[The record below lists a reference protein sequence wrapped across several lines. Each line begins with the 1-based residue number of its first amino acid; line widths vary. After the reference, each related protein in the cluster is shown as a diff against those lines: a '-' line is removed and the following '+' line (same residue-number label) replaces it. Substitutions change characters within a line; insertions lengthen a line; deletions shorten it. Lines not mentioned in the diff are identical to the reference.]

1 MNHFKKFAFILL
13 FVSSSYLYAQE
24 KKSAGAYS
32 LKDAQEYALKN
43 SYAVKNAQ
51 ADVKIAEKKIF
62 ETTTIGLPQVKGEI
76 NFQNFID
83 IPTQVLPAN
92 AFNPMADPKEL
103 VPLRFGT
110 DYNTNAGLTASQLIF
125 DGSYIVAL
133 QASRS
138 YAMVSKL
145 SLSKTENDVKEAVA
159 QAYYTVIVAEENKKV
174 LQQSLDNMNKILK
187 ETEAIYKS
195 GFAEEQDVDQMKV
208 SVATLTNSLNRL
220 NKQTELAYKLLKFQ
234 MGLDVDAEITLT
246 DNMRSLISDNTAE
259 TLATTEFKYS
269 DNLDYKL
276 LQTQAHLAKLSLRR
290 ERYGYLPSVGAF
302 FSHTQNALR
311 NDFDIFDKDKKWFPT
326 TLWGLKIS
334 IPIFDSGMKGAKI
347 SQAKQ
352 EYAKILNTQKQI
364 EQSLK
369 IQSESAKADFTTAME
384 RYMIEKENLN
394 LTEKIYNKTL
404 IKYKEGL
411 ASSLEL
417 AQAQGQFLSTQ
428 GNYVNAML
436 DLLNSKARLEKIMN
450 NK

>member
-1 MNHFKKFAFILL
+1 MNRINKLTLSFFLL
-13 FVSSSYLYAQE
+13 ASVQLSAQE
-24 KKSAGAYS
+24 KKTPGAYS
-32 LKDAQEYALKN
+32 LKEAQEYALKN

-62 ETTTIGLPQVKGEI
+62 ETTTLGLPQVNGEV

-92 AFNPMADPKEL
+92 AFNPMGNPNDLIA
-103 VPLRFGT
+103 LRFGT
-110 DYNTNAGLTASQLIF
+110 SYNTNAGFTASQLIF

-145 SLSKTENDVKEAVA
+145 SLNKTENEVKETVA

-187 ETEAIYKS
+187 ETEAVYKS

-208 SVATLTNSLNRL
+208 SVATLNNSLNRL
-220 NKQTELAYKLLKFQ
+220 NKQTELAYKLLKLQ
-234 MGLDVDAEITLT
+234 MGIDIEAEISLT
-246 DNMRSLISDNTAE
+246 DNLNSLVMENTGE
-259 TLATTEFKYS
+259 TLLAAEFKYS

-290 ERYGYLPSVGAF
+290 ERYGYLPSLGAF
-302 FSHTQNALR
+302 FTHQQNALR
-311 NDFDIFDKDKKWFPT
+311 NNFDVFENKPWYPT
-326 TLWGLKIS
+326 TIWGLKLTV
-334 IPIFDSGMKGAKI
+334 PIFDSGTKSAKI
-347 SQAKQ
+347 GQAKQ
-352 EYAKILNTQKQI
+352 EYAKLLNTQKQI

-369 IQSESAKADFTTAME
+369 IQSESAKVDFSSAME
-384 RYMIEKENLN
+384 RYITEKENLL
-394 LTEKIYNKTL
+394 LTEKIYNKTV

-417 AQAQGQFLSTQ
+417 AQAQSQFLTTQ
-428 GNYVNAML
+428 GSYVNAML
-436 DLLNSKARLEKIMN
+436 DLLNSKAKLEKIVN

>member
-1 MNHFKKFAFILL
+1 MNLYKKVTISIFLVYTSNL
-13 FVSSSYLYAQE
+13 FAQE
-24 KKSAGAYS
+24 TQTKTTFS
-32 LKDAQEYALKN
+32 LKEAQE
-43 SYAVKNAQ
+43 YAVKNAYAIKNAR
-51 ADVKIAEKKIF
+51 ADVKIAEKKVF
-62 ETTTIGLPQVKGEI
+62 ETTTIGLPQIKGEV
-76 NFQNFID
+76 NFQNYID

-92 AFNPMADPKEL
+92 AFNPMANPKDL
-103 VPLRFGT
+103 VPIRFGT
-110 DYNTNAGLTASQLIF
+110 DYNANAGISASQLIF
-125 DGSYIVAL
+125 DASYIVGL

-138 YAMVSKL
+138 YALVSKL
-145 SLSKTENDVKEAVA
+145 ALSKTENDVKEAVA

-174 LQQSLDNMNKILK
+174 LQQTLENMNKILK

-195 GFAEEQDVDQMKV
+195 GFAEEQDVDQLKV

-220 NKQTELAYKLLKFQ
+220 NKQIDLAYKLLKLQ
-234 MGLDVDAEITLT
+234 MGIDIDTPITLS
-246 DNMRSLISDNTAE
+246 DNLSSLIVDNTAE
-259 TLATTEFKYS
+259 TLANAEFKYN

-276 LQTQAHLAKLSLRR
+276 LETQAHLLKLNLRR

-302 FSHTQNALR
+302 FSHSQNALR
-311 NDFDIFDKDKKWFPT
+311 NDFDFLDKNKDWFPT
-326 TLWGLKIS
+326 TIWGVKITV
-334 IPIFDSGMKGAKI
+334 PIFDSGMKGAKI
-347 SQAKQ
+347 GQAKQ
-352 EYAKILNTQKQI
+352 EYQKALTTQKQV

-369 IQSESAKADFTTAME
+369 IQSESAKADFISALE
-384 RYMIEKENLN
+384 RYNVEKENLT

-428 GNYVNAML
+428 ANYVNAML

>member
-1 MNHFKKFAFILL
+1 MKHIEKLLFFILFFAHFWL
-13 FVSSSYLYAQE
+13 NGQE
-24 KKSAGAYS
+24 VKMPSAFS
-32 LKDAQEYALKN
+32 LKEAQEYALKN
-43 SYAVKNAQ
+43 AYSIKNAKS
-51 ADVKIAEKKIF
+51 DVKIAESKIF
-62 ETTTIGLPQVKGEI
+62 ETTTLGLPQVKGEI
-76 NFQNFID
+76 NFQNYID

-110 DYNTNAGLTASQLIF
+110 DYNTNAGLTATQLIF

-138 YAMVSKL
+138 YALLSKL
-145 SLSKTENDVKEAVA
+145 TLSKTENDVKEAVA
-159 QAYYTVIVAEENKKV
+159 QAYYTVIVAEENKKI
-174 LQQSLDNMNKILK
+174 LQQSLENMNKLLK

-195 GFAEEQDVDQMKV
+195 GFVEEQDVDQLKV
-208 SVATLTNSLNRL
+208 SVTTLNNSLNRL
-220 NKQTELAYKLLKFQ
+220 NKQIEIAYKLLKLQ
-234 MGLDVDAEITLT
+234 MGIDIDAQITLT
-246 DNMRSLISDNTAE
+246 DNLSSLIVNNTAE
-259 TLATTEFKYS
+259 ALVSSDFKYS
-269 DNLDYKL
+269 ENLDYKL
-276 LQTQAHLAKLSLRR
+276 LQTQAHLAKLGLRR
-290 ERYGYLPSVGAF
+290 ERYGYLPSLGAF
-302 FSHTQNALR
+302 FTHQQNALR
-311 NDFDIFDKDKKWFPT
+311 NEFDIFDNDKKWFPT
-326 TLWGLKIS
+326 TLWGVKMS

-352 EYAKILNTQKQI
+352 EYNKILNTQKQI

-369 IQSESAKADFTTAME
+369 IQAENAKADFTSALE
-384 RYMIEKENLN
+384 RYMNEKENLN

-411 ASSLEL
+411 ATSLEL
-417 AQAQGQFLSTQ
+417 AQAQSQFLSTQ

>member
-1 MNHFKKFAFILL
+1 MDYHNKFLPLIIVLL
-13 FVSSSYLYAQE
+13 GIKLYAQE
-24 KKSAGAYS
+24 KKSLMAFS
-32 LKDAQEYALKN
+32 LKEAQEFAIKN
-43 SYAVKNAQ
+43 SYSVKNAK

-62 ETTTIGLPQVKGEI
+62 ETTTLGLPQIKGEV
-76 NFQNFID
+76 NFQNFLD

-110 DYNTNAGLTASQLIF
+110 DYNTAAGITASQLIF

-138 YAMVSKL
+138 YALVSKL
-145 SLSKTENDVKEAVA
+145 TLSKTENEVKEAVA
-159 QAYYTVIVAEENKKV
+159 QAYYTVIVAEENKNI
-174 LQQSLDNMNKILK
+174 LEQSLENMKKILN

-195 GFAEEQDVDQMKV
+195 GFVEEQDVDQLKV
-208 SVATLTNSLNRL
+208 SVATLKNSLSRL
-220 NKQTELAYKLLKFQ
+220 NKQVDIAYKLLKLQ
-234 MGLDVDAEITLT
+234 MGLDIDAEITLT
-246 DNMRSLISDNTAE
+246 DNLTSLISDNTAE
-259 TLATTEFKYS
+259 ILAASEFKYS

-276 LQTQAHLAKLSLRR
+276 LQTQTHLAKLSLRR
-290 ERYGYLPSVGAF
+290 ERYGYLPSIGAF
-302 FSHTQNALR
+302 YSHSQNALR
-311 NDFDIFDKDKKWFPT
+311 NEFDIFETNKDWFPT
-326 TLWGLKIS
+326 TLWGLKITV
-334 IPIFDSGMKGAKI
+334 PIFDSGMKGAKI

-352 EYAKILNTQKQI
+352 EYQKLLNTQKQI

-369 IQSESAKADFTTAME
+369 IQAESVKADFSLAME
-384 RYMIEKENLN
+384 RYMVEKENLN

-404 IKYKEGL
+404 VKYKEGL

-417 AQAQGQFLSTQ
+417 AQAQAQFLSTQ
-428 GNYVNAML
+428 ANYVTAML

>member
-1 MNHFKKFAFILL
+1 MNKINKLTLCFFLL
-13 FVSSSYLYAQE
+13 ASVQLLAQNT
-24 KKSAGAYS
+24 KISGAYS
-32 LKDAQEYALKN
+32 LKEAQEYAVKN

-62 ETTTIGLPQVKGEI
+62 ETTTLGLPQINGEA

-92 AFNPMADPKEL
+92 AFNPMGNAKDL
-103 VPLRFGT
+103 IALRFGT
-110 DYNTNAGLTASQLIF
+110 SYNTNAGFTASQLIF

-138 YAMVSKL
+138 FAMVSKL
-145 SLSKTENDVKEAVA
+145 SLHKTENEVKETVA

-174 LQQSLDNMNKILK
+174 LQQSLDNMSKILK
-187 ETEAIYKS
+187 ETEAVYKS

-208 SVATLTNSLNRL
+208 SVATLNNSLNRL
-220 NKQTELAYKLLKFQ
+220 NKQTELAYKLLKLQ
-234 MGLDVDAEITLT
+234 MGIDIDAEISLT
-246 DNMRSLISDNTAE
+246 DNINSLVMDNTGE
-259 TLATTEFKYS
+259 TLLAAEFKYS

-290 ERYGYLPSVGAF
+290 ERYGYLPSLGAF
-302 FSHTQNALR
+302 FTHQQNALR
-311 NDFDIFDKDKKWFPT
+311 NDFDVFENKPWYPT
-326 TLWGLKIS
+326 TIWGVKLTV
-334 IPIFDSGMKGAKI
+334 PIFDSGTKGAKI
-347 SQAKQ
+347 GQAKQ
-352 EYAKILNTQKQI
+352 EYAKLLNTQKQI

-369 IQSESAKADFTTAME
+369 IQSEGAKADFTSAME
-384 RYMIEKENLN
+384 RYVTEKENLI

-417 AQAQGQFLSTQ
+417 AQAQNQFLTTQ
-428 GNYVNAML
+428 GSYVNAML
-436 DLLNSKARLEKIMN
+436 DLLNSKAQLEKIVN

>member
-1 MNHFKKFAFILL
+1 MNRINKLTLSFFLL
-13 FVSSSYLYAQE
+13 ASVQLSAQE
-24 KKSAGAYS
+24 KKTPGAYS
-32 LKDAQEYALKN
+32 LKEAQEYALKN

-62 ETTTIGLPQVKGEI
+62 ETTTLGLPQVNGEV

-92 AFNPMADPKEL
+92 AFNPMGNPNDLIA
-103 VPLRFGT
+103 LRFGT
-110 DYNTNAGLTASQLIF
+110 SYNTNAGFTASQLIF

-145 SLSKTENDVKEAVA
+145 SLNKTENEVKETVA

-187 ETEAIYKS
+187 ETEAVYKS

-208 SVATLTNSLNRL
+208 SVATLNNSLNRL
-220 NKQTELAYKLLKFQ
+220 NKQTELAYKLLKLQ
-234 MGLDVDAEITLT
+234 MGIDIEAEISLT
-246 DNMRSLISDNTAE
+246 DNLNSLVMENTGE
-259 TLATTEFKYS
+259 TLLAAEFKYS

-290 ERYGYLPSVGAF
+290 ERYGYLPSLGAF
-302 FSHTQNALR
+302 FTHQQNALR
-311 NDFDIFDKDKKWFPT
+311 NNFDVFENKPWYPT
-326 TLWGLKIS
+326 TIWGLKLTV
-334 IPIFDSGMKGAKI
+334 PIFDSGTKSAKI
-347 SQAKQ
+347 GQAKQ
-352 EYAKILNTQKQI
+352 EYAKLLNTQKQI

-369 IQSESAKADFTTAME
+369 IQSESAKVDFSSAME
-384 RYMIEKENLN
+384 RYITEKENLL
-394 LTEKIYNKTL
+394 LTEKIYNKTV

-417 AQAQGQFLSTQ
+417 AQAQSQFLTTQ
-428 GNYVNAML
+428 GSYVNAML
-436 DLLNSKARLEKIMN
+436 DLLNSKAKLEKIVK

>member
-1 MNHFKKFAFILL
+1 MNLYKKVTISIFLVCTSNLI
-13 FVSSSYLYAQE
+13 AQDTQP
-24 KKSAGAYS
+24 KTTFS
-32 LKDAQEYALKN
+32 LKEAQEYAIKN
-43 SYAVKNAQ
+43 AYAVKTAR

-62 ETTTIGLPQVKGEI
+62 ETTTLGLPQVNGEV

-92 AFNPMADPKEL
+92 AFNPMASPTDL

-110 DYNTNAGLTASQLIF
+110 DYNTSAGLTASQLIF

-138 YAMVSKL
+138 YALVSKL
-145 SLSKTENDVKEAVA
+145 VLSKTENDVKEAVA

-174 LQQSLDNMNKILK
+174 LQQSLENMNKILK

-195 GFAEEQDVDQMKV
+195 GFAEEQDVDQLKV

-220 NKQTELAYKLLKFQ
+220 NKQTDLAYKLLKLQ
-234 MGLDVDAEITLT
+234 MGIDIDTPITLS
-246 DNMRSLISDNTAE
+246 DNLSSLIVDNTAE
-259 TLATTEFKYS
+259 TLANAEFKYS

-276 LQTQAHLAKLSLRR
+276 LETQAHLSKLNLRR

-302 FSHTQNALR
+302 FSHSQNALR
-311 NDFDIFDKDKKWFPT
+311 NDFDLFNKNKDWFPT
-326 TLWGLKIS
+326 TIWGVKITV
-334 IPIFDSGMKGAKI
+334 PIFDSGMKGAKI
-347 SQAKQ
+347 GQAKQ
-352 EYAKILNTQKQI
+352 EYQKALTTQKQV

-369 IQSESAKADFTTAME
+369 IQSESAKADFSSALE
-384 RYMIEKENLN
+384 RYNVEKENLT

-428 GNYVNAML
+428 ANYVNAML